1 MTMPD
6 EIAVGI
12 RIAQEIAERKERLRE
27 AAQAVVDMWVRDGH
41 STETGAAIQ
50 RLRVVLDETQ

>member
-27 AAQAVVDMWVRDGH
+27 AAQAVVDLWVRDWH
-41 STETGAAIQ
+41 SRGTGAAIN
-50 RLRVVLDETQ
+50 RLRTVLEETQ